1 MTKLG
6 FFGAGS
12 ALALAAGLWAPQ
24 ALAAEATQPSAV
36 AEITVV
42 AQKREEKI
50 QTVPVA
56 ISAFTAKHREIL
68 GIKTVQDISDF
79 TPGLSYFNQ
88 ADRAYIRG
96 IGRNTV
102 NLAIAS
108 GVATYYDG
116 VYYGANAT
124 IALAKDSLFIGN
136 IEVDRG
142 PQNTLHGSNSDGG
155 TINYISKRPTKSF
168 YAEARAGAADYGYYY
183 GEGVVSG
190 PLTDNWRFRAG
201 GSYASQNGGF
211 YHNFDGKPEGG
222 YGPQG
227 SGGKWYYAEAQLE
240 GNIGDHLDV
249 WGKVSS
255 ADYDTDFHQVAI
267 QGNIPEYEFGGGQ
280 LAPTGFYGL
289 CALDGNTGVG
299 CLLPGQST
307 GDPGTVVPGSAHG
320 YPVLANQFPGNNP
333 STANPHEMIGT
344 FDNHNTQNRD
354 LALATI
360 WTYHFPSFDVSY
372 TGGYQ
377 SFYYNLNF
385 GPGADS
391 GLSSY
396 QVFGASPLGA
406 FIGCNFVLAVPAG
419 QVPAC
424 EAAAQ
429 APLTIKPA
437 GEHILF
443 IEEDQ
448 YFSHELN
455 IASTGSGPFQYLA
468 GLYWYHEH
476 FDQPVGLQCYR
487 DQQQLFHPISLEFTP
502 APLNGDGCAVNVD
515 GNITY
520 NSYAGFVQGSY
531 KINDQWK
538 LQGGVRYTFDHKAGF
553 EQQRIVLFNVP
564 GTIDATLL
572 GSLTPGFD
580 VTPTVLP
587 APGGPGAGVAFV
599 NPATGNAVRS
609 LGASWDAWTGDAE
622 VDFTP
627 EANTLTYFRYARG
640 YKAGGFNAGS
650 LSFNPETQ
658 SEYVDSFELGLKKT
672 FGTVFQLNGAAF
684 FYNFLNDQQPFTVI
698 EPSGN
703 QLTEIFNIPSVHTYG
718 VELEGV
724 WHPIDPLT
732 FTMDYSYLSAKVHDM
747 KGNCVVDAQDPL
759 AELPGA
765 NTTGCPPGGAQNITG
780 ATLPEA
786 PPNKVALN
794 ALYAWKMDPGTLT
807 FSLSFVWKD
816 KTYGD
821 IFNRPLQL
829 APSYYVMNFRATW
842 DDAKDRYTVTAFV
855 NNFTNQ
861 LGFDNVTETNQSIP
875 GFPLAE
881 LRNTGIIAPLTF
893 GGEFQLRFH

>member
-6 FFGAGS
+6 FLYGGS
-12 ALALAAGLWAPQ
+12 AIALAASFCASS
-24 ALAAEATQPSAV
+24 AVAATAAAAAAAEATPSAV
-36 AEITVV
+36 TEITVV

-56 ISAFTAKHREIL
+56 ISAFSAKQREIIGL
-68 GIKTVQDISDF
+68 KTVQDISDF

-168 YAEARAGAADYGYYY
+168 YAEARAGAADYNEYY
-183 GEGVVSG
+183 GEAVVSG

-201 GSYASQNGGF
+201 GSFFRQSGGF

-249 WGKVSS
+249 WAKVST

-267 QGNIPEYEFGGGQ
+267 QGAIPEYEFGGGQ

-289 CALDGNTGVG
+289 CALDNNTGVG
-299 CLLPGQST
+299 CLLPGQVS

-320 YPVLANQFPGNNP
+320 LRVIANQFPGNNP
-333 STANPHEMIGT
+333 STANPHDMIGT

-354 LALATI
+354 LALATV
-360 WTYHFPSFDVSY
+360 WTYHFPSFDLTY

-385 GPGADS
+385 GPDADS
-391 GLSSY
+391 GLTSY
-396 QVFGASPLGA
+396 QIQGPPGLG
-406 FIGCNFVLAVPAG
+406 NLEVDPAG
-419 QVPAC
+419 
-424 EAAAQ
+424 
-429 APLTIKPA
+429 I
-437 GEHILF
+437 HILF
-443 IEEDQ
+443 IEDDQ

-455 IASTGSGPFQYLA
+455 IASTGHGRLQYFG

-487 DQQQLFHPISLEFTP
+487 DQQQLFHPVGVFGP
-502 APLNGDGCAVNVD
+502 VAANGDGCAINVD

-520 NSYAGFVQGSY
+520 DDYAGFVQGSY
-531 KINDQWK
+531 KLNDQWK
-538 LQGGVRYTFDHKAGF
+538 VQGGVRYTYDHKAGF
-553 EQQRIVLFNVP
+553 EQQRIVTLDLF
-564 GTIDATLL
+564 ATAAEF
-572 GSLTPGFD
+572 GSFTPGVD
-580 VTPTVLP
+580 ITPFILP
-587 APGGPGAGVAFV
+587 PPGGPGTRGPAFIS
-599 NPATGNAVRS
+599 PSGDAVRF
-609 LGASWDAWTGDAE
+609 LGASWDAWTGDGE
-622 VDFTP
+622 IDYTP
-627 EANTLTYFRYARG
+627 GPNTLGYLRYARG

-650 LSFNPETQ
+650 LSPNPETQ
-658 SEYVDSFELGLKKT
+658 SEFVDSFEVGLKKT
-672 FGTVFQLNGAAF
+672 FGSVFQLDGAAF
-684 FYNFLNDQQPFTVI
+684 FYNFLNDQQPFTVVT
-698 EPSGN
+698 PGGA

-718 VELEGV
+718 VELEAI
-724 WHPIDPLT
+724 WHPIEPLT
-732 FTMDYSYLSAKVHDM
+732 FTADYSYLSAKVHDM
-747 KGNCVVDAQDPL
+747 KGTCVVDAQDPN

-765 NTTGCPPGGAQNITG
+765 NTTGCPAGSGSQNITG
-780 ATLPEA
+780 ATLPES
-786 PPNKVALN
+786 PPNKVAVN

-807 FSLSFVWKD
+807 LSLSFVWKD
-816 KTYGD
+816 KTFGD

-842 DDAKDRYTVTAFV
+842 DDAKDRYTITAFV

-881 LRNTGIIAPLTF
+881 LRNTGLIAPLTF
-893 GGEFQLRFH
+893 GGEVQLRFR